1 MDAIEA
7 LNLPES
13 RWVDVNGPV
22 HYCEWPGPGGADELT
37 MVCVHGLGGS
47 LLNWAPVAPG
57 LAKRSR
63 VLALDL
69 AGFGLTPPEGRSTH
83 VGANWR
89 LLDGFLKA
97 LDLPPVVLVGNSMG
111 GMISLIECAHNP
123 QAVAGMILVDA
134 AFPRTR
140 TAAGQFNP
148 RVAAVFGLY
157 SNRLVGERFAA
168 NRARRLGPERLVAE
182 TLRVSAA
189 DPSTLDP
196 ILVEAMV
203 ESVRRRQ
210 GMDYATRAF
219 LDAARSIFRA
229 QVAPGRYRELVR
241 RAHGPALV
249 IHGRRDQ
256 LVPLAAAR
264 QAVSGHDDWELAV
277 LDDVGHIPQME
288 APALWLSTVEDWLDR
303 TSVLL
308 KEPVQA

>member
-1 MDAIEA
+1 
-7 LNLPES
+7 
-13 RWVDVNGPV
+13 
-22 HYCEWPGPGGADELT
+22 
-37 MVCVHGLGGS
+37 
-47 LLNWAPVAPG
+47 
-57 LAKRSR
+57 
-63 VLALDL
+63 
-69 AGFGLTPPEGRSTH
+69 
-83 VGANWR
+83 
-89 LLDGFLKA
+89 
-97 LDLPPVVLVGNSMG
+97 
-111 GMISLIECAHNP
+111 
-123 QAVAGMILVDA
+123 
-134 AFPRTR
+134 
-140 TAAGQFNP
+140 
-148 RVAAVFGLY
+148 
-157 SNRLVGERFAA
+157 
-168 NRARRLGPERLVAE
+168 LGPERLVAE

-203 ESVRRRQ
+203 ESVGRRQ